1 MQLHRPIVVL
11 IVTTLM
17 LTMAGCEEEERLAEM
32 AERHLERQA
41 EQNRQIADLQKEVAE
56 GTRQLVEAD
65 ARAREEMVA
74 LQRDLQADQAAIG
87 QQRDQLEGERKELA
101 AKRRLDPL
109 VAAAI
114 TNIGLLA
121 VCALPLILCWYLLYP
136 RVEPADDQVVA
147 EVLLQDLVSDRPLL
161 LPRIEDRPAIGSAGE
176 ASSLSGPSSDQPA
189 SPND

>member
-1 MQLHRPIVVL
+1 MQLHRLIVVP
-11 IVTTLM
+11 VVVTLM
-17 LTMAGCEEEERLAEM
+17 LTMAGCDEDTQLAEM

-41 EQNRQIADLQKEVAE
+41 EQNRQMADLQQEVAE

-65 ARAREEMVA
+65 ARSREEMVA
-74 LQRDLQADQAAIG
+74 LQRDLQADQAAVG

-101 AKRRLDPL
+101 AKRRLDPI

-114 TNIGLLA
+114 TNVGLLA
-121 VCALPLILCWYLLYP
+121 VCALPLVLCWYLLHL

-147 EVLLQDLVSDRPLL
+147 EVLLRDLVSDRPLL
-161 LPRIEDRPAIGSAGE
+161 LPRMDAGHVIGNGGDAPNLPAT
-176 ASSLSGPSSDQPA
+176 SSDQSV